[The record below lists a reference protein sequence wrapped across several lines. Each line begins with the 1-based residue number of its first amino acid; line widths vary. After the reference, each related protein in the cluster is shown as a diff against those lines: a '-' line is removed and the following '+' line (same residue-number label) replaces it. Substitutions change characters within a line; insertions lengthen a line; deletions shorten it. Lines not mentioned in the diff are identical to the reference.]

1 MADFA
6 HSISATAVH
15 PLSGSSKSGAPR
27 PVFKPVPPPRP
38 RPQIRPR
45 NEGGA
50 DAEMI
55 DLATRVEVLAE
66 RDHRAHARLAQ
77 VLDRIAEGVGF
88 APKQPEAA
96 LGEHLGLLALDRR
109 VGRMFRRLV
118 RWSKRLTATAPLTS
132 AGLAAKA
139 AASIAITDGGNY
151 DEWTTDL
158 ANAVSR
164 DAVRIATAKREPQDD
179 AFLLSLIAQHAS
191 ALAEWDAADDASNAP
206 RDAYFSVVPPRP
218 RALYWSANDPTRPET
233 RVQVPDARGSWHYV
247 YDEVDVDR
255 LRHRPATRVV
265 EHRSPADWN
274 SDDTVVR
281 REIVPDDAGE
291 TRRSQIIVVYDG
303 WEAEKAALRD
313 STGLTIANDLV
324 EATAEVV
331 NDLEDTILREVP
343 NTLSGLQA
351 KARWIARRPKP
362 ATLGIHLLRDLCSMP
377 AAEVAAPVHITP
389 SRDVIE
395 TYRTFLDSEFRWLN
409 WETHRSPEAIGGIFL
424 DNPAGRLHGGDGPP
438 PSSRATVVLTLLG
451 LMPDRVS
458 EALAEVEAQNASR
471 AA

>member
-218 RALYWSANDPTRPET
+218 RALYWSANDPTRPRQSAGAGRAGIVALRLRRGRRRPASTQACNTGRRAPQSRRLEPRRHRRPPRDRARRRRRDPQAADHRRLR
-233 RVQVPDARGSWHYV
+233 RVGGREGCAARQHGPDARQ
-247 YDEVDVDR
+247 
-255 LRHRPATRVV
+255 RP
-265 EHRSPADWN
+265 
-274 SDDTVVR
+274 R
-281 REIVPDDAGE
+281 RGH
-291 TRRSQIIVVYDG
+291 G
-303 WEAEKAALRD
+303 
-313 STGLTIANDLV
+313 
-324 EATAEVV
+324 
-331 NDLEDTILREVP
+331 
-343 NTLSGLQA
+343 
-351 KARWIARRPKP
+351 
-362 ATLGIHLLRDLCSMP
+362 
-377 AAEVAAPVHITP
+377 
-389 SRDVIE
+389 
-395 TYRTFLDSEFRWLN
+395 
-409 WETHRSPEAIGGIFL
+409 RSPERPGGHHPPGGAPHPFGAAGQGAL
-424 DNPAGRLHGGDGPP
+424 DR
-438 PSSRATVVLTLLG
+438 SS
-451 LMPDRVS
+451 S
-458 EALAEVEAQNASR
+458 EAR
-471 AA
+471 HPRHPPAARPLLDAGGRGRGARPRHAVS